1 VRVLRAGGAVRLVDF
16 AAAGTLSFEGVA
28 ARISLLDDVTE
39 RQLARVSAEHA
50 DRLAALGALAASVAH
65 EINNPLTVLSSNL
78 EALRAGDDAHAAALD
93 DALAHAR
100 RIRSIIADLR
110 AFSRDDIDEAL
121 DAASISRV
129 VSAAMN
135 LVANE
140 LRHLATVRVD
150 VPADLHARAHDGPLV
165 QVLVNLLLNASH
177 ASLRDDYRVS
187 CPELDF
193 IAATATWAVLCLALV
208 AHTRGQRIEGVVAA
222 CGGTLLAFAY
232 LGAMLGTWL
241 LVRTQ
246 VGPWVLAGAILT
258 VKASD
263 IGAYFTGMSLGRH
276 KMIPWLSPGKSWEGL
291 AGGIAFA
298 AAVGGLLAWWS
309 GSLPDPRDQVPVV
322 LGACAGAVL
331 GLVGPFGDLAE
342 SLLKRNAGAKDS
354 GNTLPGMGGLLDV
367 VDSPLLAGP
376 VVWWALQFR

>member
-1 VRVLRAGGAVRLVDF
+1 VLHLRLVTGTLLVLGLLGLLWLDGWASAAVRGLPAV
-16 AAAGTLSFEGVA
+16 
-28 ARISLLDDVTE
+28 DDVLGTSE
-39 RQLARVSAEHA
+39 GIALVAFALVVLAPLLGRE
-50 DRLAALGALAASVAH
+50 LAALLRAAGVSA
-65 EINNPLTVLSSNL
+65 PTWLTVLAAIVGAV
-78 EALRAGDDAHAAALD
+78 ALRALPAADDATAAA
-93 DALAHAR
+93 A
-100 RIRSIIADLR
+100 
-110 AFSRDDIDEAL
+110 
-121 DAASISRV
+121 
-129 VSAAMN
+129 
-135 LVANE
+135 
-140 LRHLATVRVD
+140 
-150 VPADLHARAHDGPLV
+150 
-165 QVLVNLLLNASH
+165 
-177 ASLRDDYRVS
+177 
-187 CPELDF
+187 

-263 IGAYFTGMSLGRH
+263 IGAYFTGMSIGRH

-322 LGACAGAVL
+322 LGASAGAVL